1 MILKRHNNVIISRT
15 TSEAE
20 SVPGRHTIIREARI
34 KKKIQKENQTQTSP
48 PTTRATSPKSLT
60 PDTGESLFMTSLR
73 QRTSSDPK

>member
-1 MILKRHNNVIISRT
+1 MMLKRHNNVIISRT

-48 PTTRATSPKSLT
+48 QATRATSPKS
-60 PDTGESLFMTSLR
+60 PDTGESSFMTSLFSNNL
-73 QRTSSDPK
+73 TLI